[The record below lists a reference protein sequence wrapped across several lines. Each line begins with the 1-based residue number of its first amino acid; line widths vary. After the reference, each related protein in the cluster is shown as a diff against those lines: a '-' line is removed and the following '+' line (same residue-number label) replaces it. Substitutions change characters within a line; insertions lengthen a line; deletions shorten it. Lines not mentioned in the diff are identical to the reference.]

1 MNNETHSEHPGQD
14 HDILVHV
21 KSEYLAEQSNPAESR
36 YVFAYHVKITNA
48 GAHTARL
55 LTRHWVI
62 MDGEARVQEVRG
74 DGVVGEQ
81 PRLEP
86 GESYEYTSGTVLETP
101 VGSMHGSY
109 GMIDEGGQRFE
120 APIPAFTLAIPRVL
134 H

>member
-1 MNNETHSEHPGQD
+1 MKNDSHRPQD
-14 HDILVHV
+14 EHDILVRV
-21 KSEYLAEQSNPAESR
+21 QSEYLPEQSNPAESR
-36 YVFAYHVKITNA
+36 YVFAYHVKITNQGDHA
-48 GAHTARL
+48 ARL

-81 PRLEP
+81 PQLAP
-86 GESYEYTSGTVLETP
+86 GETYEYSSGTVLETP

-109 GMIDEGGQRFE
+109 GMIDEAGLRFE

>member
-1 MNNETHSEHPGQD
+1 MSQSTSGTGPSGIKVQ
-14 HDILVHV
+14 VR
-21 KSEYLAEQSNPAESR
+21 SEYLAEQSNPAESR

-48 GAHTARL
+48 GDHAARL

-74 DGVVGEQ
+74 DGVVGQQ
-81 PRLEP
+81 PQLAP

-109 GMIDEGGQRFE
+109 GMIGEDGQPFE